1 LADKSE
7 RVQAHAEWA
16 LENIGDEAIP
26 AVMEGAKRTATRFR
40 AFRLLGRLKAQQ
52 AVPLLIEGLK
62 DQKSEIRVIA
72 AWALGEI
79 GNRSAIPALQGLLA
93 DKNLEVRR
101 EAVMALGK
109 LGAKEILKSHLA
121 QEKNI
126 AVRAAILLA
135 LRGM

>member
-1 LADKSE
+1 
-7 RVQAHAEWA
+7 
-16 LENIGDEAIP
+16 
-26 AVMEGAKRTATRFR
+26 
-40 AFRLLGRLKAQQ
+40 LLGRLKAQQ

-62 DQKSEIRVIA
+62 DQKPEIRVIA

-79 GNRSAIPALQGLLA
+79 GNQSAIPALQGLLA